1 MIEVVQ
7 FSIEA
12 TVREKI
18 EKTVDPITEL
28 FLGAMRLITGVNE
41 TEEGVLKIDF
51 VPSTPYSP
59 VVYSIALAIREV
71 VLAQKEVKKVMVFCH
86 NHVLLERIN
95 ADVNA
100 R

>member
-1 MIEVVQ
+1 M
-7 FSIEA
+7 
-12 TVREKI
+12 
-18 EKTVDPITEL
+18 
-28 FLGAMRLITGVNE
+28 
-41 TEEGVLKIDF
+41 DF
-51 VPSTPYSP
+51 VRSTPYSP

-71 VLAQKEVKKVMVFCH
+71 ALAQKEVKKVMVFCH